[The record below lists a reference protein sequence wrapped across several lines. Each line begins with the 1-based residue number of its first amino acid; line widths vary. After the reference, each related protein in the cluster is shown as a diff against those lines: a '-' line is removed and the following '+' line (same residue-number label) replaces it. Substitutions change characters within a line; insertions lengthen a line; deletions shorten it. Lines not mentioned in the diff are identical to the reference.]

1 MKKIILL
8 GDSIR
13 LIGYGET
20 VANRLTGEYE
30 VWQPADN
37 CRYAKYTL
45 RQLFDWKDKIEGAD
59 VIHWNN
65 GHWDACD
72 YFGDGPFSPIER
84 YAEDMARAA
93 RILKQLGKTVIF
105 ATTTPMR
112 DGYQYSSNE
121 RVQAFNAKIVPILA
135 EMGVVINDLYTPISK
150 DIDRYIC
157 NDKLHLSEEGIIA
170 AADVV
175 EAVIRRE
182 AEKL

>member
-65 GHWDACD
+65 GLWDTCPL
-72 YFGDGPFSPIER
+72 FGDGKPFTNE
-84 YAEDMARAA
+84 AEYVENMITVAKL
-93 RILKQLGKTVIF
+93 LKQMGKRVIF
-105 ATTTPMR
+105 ATTTPVHEEFPTNDNGLICR
-112 DGYQYSSNE
+112 YN
-121 RVQAFNAKIVPILA
+121 QAVVPKLQELGI
-135 EMGVVINDLYTPISK
+135 EINDLHSAVSQ
-150 DIDRYIC
+150 DIYRYVGEDQI
-157 NDKLHLSEEGIIA
+157 HLSAEGVDLCA
-170 AADVV
+170 KMVV
-175 EAVIRRE
+175 NAIKGE
-182 AEKL
+182 